1 MGSSKSPR
9 QRKRKGMGP
18 AFDEAALAQLTEK
31 IDKTLAGV
39 GTDQHASPKRK
50 RPNTTADDRDA
61 KRRQKALLGAEEGQ
75 QDRSSK
81 DQSHN
86 ATKEV
91 LLEEILALGGDED
104 DLELVA
110 NVDSDNEEGPGM
122 KSASAPEKSLDKSF
136 HDELAKFALSLGFQN
151 IPREDDLESVSS
163 ENPVDEEQDDEDDEE
178 EEDDDA
184 EQTKQDDS
192 QDQEQPLAIPATVKS
207 ESTTTTVQDTLRGK
221 QGKNKL
227 GFEPRPDWHAL
238 DLEGLPAFTPS
249 ADVRQY
255 SSAIANLKAYAEAL
269 LKEDA
274 ARYSALQASSST
286 QKFMSTIM
294 SSGTLSDK
302 VSALTLSIQESP
314 LHNQKAF
321 ETLIGLAGKK
331 SRSQALA
338 ALGALVDLLGN
349 GTVLPS
355 TRRLRPFNM
364 QPALLA
370 ALQDQAV
377 LHWVQG
383 QKLPANLTDSHLM
396 MWAYEDWLKAAYF
409 RIVQLLEI
417 WSTDQIEHSRM
428 RALEFVF
435 TLLRDKPEQ
444 EANLLRLLVNKLGD
458 RERKIAS
465 RASYLLLQLL
475 NIHPA
480 MKSIVIS
487 TVEQE
492 VLLKPGQGLRTK
504 YYAIITLNQTILS
517 TKEPAIANTLLRIY
531 FEAFLSLLKTGSL
544 GNLEALNS
552 EDKSGGSNRKAK
564 KGKQNHT
571 EASAN
576 EQDTTQKLV
585 SALLT
590 GVNRA
595 VPFTT
600 ADDETM
606 EKHLDTL
613 FRITHSSNFN
623 TSVQA
628 LMLIQQLAVT
638 KHLAVDRF
646 YRTLYESLLD
656 PRLITSSK
664 QALYMNLLFRALKN
678 DADVRRVKAFVKRL
692 VQVLNL
698 HQPSFACG
706 VLYLISELE
715 NMFPDLHSLITVPEE
730 NEDDGVEAYK
740 DVNDDAALQGSLL
753 RGDAPT
759 SRRATGYDGRKRNPE
774 HSNAHRSCL
783 WELAPLLSHFHPSV
797 QVYASNLLVRQKGLP
812 KPDLA
817 NHNLMHFLDKFVY
830 RNPKITETK
839 RGSSIM
845 QPVLATGGA
854 SQAVVSSKDGAKKQ
868 PSVNSASFW
877 NLKPGQVSPEDVFF
891 HEYFAR
897 IGKPGD
903 MAKSKKASKEKSG
916 LDGEEQEEEAEDE
929 IWEALVNSR
938 PEVEGELDEDESDLG
953 MDGYDD
959 SDEEMDTVGFDMDG
973 PREDFEGSDSDVPFE
988 GIFDDSDD
996 SEKEAAVDES
1006 AGEEDASTAKKKG
1019 RLSRKEMRG
1028 LPTFASADD
1037 YAEMLAGEDG
1047 MPDE

>member
-1 MGSSKSPR
+1 MGSFKGPR
-9 QRKRKGMGP
+9 QRKRKGTGP

-31 IDKTLAGV
+31 LDKTLAGAD
-39 GTDQHASPKRK
+39 TDQQPSPKRK
-50 RPNTTADDRDA
+50 RPNTTADDRDT
-61 KRRQKALLGAEEGQ
+61 KRRQKTVVDTKEGQ
-75 QDRSSK
+75 QDRSRK
-81 DQSHN
+81 DQSN
-86 ATKEV
+86 NTTKEV

-110 NVDSDNEEGPGM
+110 NIDSDNEDGPGT

-136 HDELAKFALSLGFQN
+136 QDELAKFALSLGFQN

-163 ENPVDEEQDDEDDEE
+163 EGPVDEEQDDDDEE
-178 EEDDDA
+178 EEI
-184 EQTKQDDS
+184 EQSKQDDS
-192 QDQEQPLAIPATVKS
+192 QGQEQPQATPAMVKS
-207 ESTTTTVQDTLRGK
+207 ESTTTVQDAPRGK

-227 GFEPRPDWHAL
+227 VFEPRPDWHGL
-238 DLEGLPAFTPS
+238 NLEGLPAFTPS

-255 SSAIANLKAYAEAL
+255 ASAIASLKAYAEAL

-274 ARYSALQASSST
+274 AKYSALQASSST

-321 ETLIGLAGKK
+321 ENLIGLAGKK

-349 GTVLPS
+349 GSVLPS
-355 TRRLRPFNM
+355 NRRLRAFNM

-377 LHWVQG
+377 LRWVQG

-396 MWAYEDWLKAAYF
+396 MWAYEDWLKSAYF
-409 RIVQLLEI
+409 RIIQLLEI
-417 WSTDQIEHSRM
+417 WSADQIEHSRM

-475 NIHPA
+475 NVHPA

-492 VLLKPGQGLRTK
+492 VLLKPGQSLRTR

-544 GNLEALNS
+544 GNLEALS
-552 EDKSGGSNRKAK
+552 PEEKLGGSNRKAK
-564 KGKQNHT
+564 KGKHNHT
-571 EASAN
+571 ETTAN

-656 PRLITSSK
+656 PRLVTSSK

-706 VLYLISELE
+706 VLYLISELG
-715 NMFPDLHSLITVPEE
+715 NTFPDLQSLLTVPED
-730 NEDDGVEAYK
+730 NEDDVEAYK
-740 DVNDDAALQGSLL
+740 DVNDDAALPE
-753 RGDAPT
+753 DAPS
-759 SRRATGYDGRKRNPE
+759 SRRAAGYDGRKRNPE

-783 WELAPLLSHFHPSV
+783 WELTPLLSHFHPSV
-797 QVYASNLLVRQKGLP
+797 QVYASNLLARQKGLP

-817 NHNLMHFLDKFVY
+817 NHSLMHFLDKFVY
-830 RNPKITETK
+830 RNPKVTETK

-854 SQAVVSSKDGAKKQ
+854 SQTVVSSKDGAKKQ
-868 PSVNSASFW
+868 PSVNTASFW
-877 NLKPGQVSPEDVFF
+877 NLKPEQVSAEDVFF

-903 MAKSKKASKEKSG
+903 MAKGKKASKEKSG
-916 LDGEEQEEEAEDE
+916 PDGEEEEEEAEDE

-938 PEVEGELDEDESDLG
+938 PEVEGDLDEDESDLG

-959 SDEEMDTVGFDMDG
+959 SDEEMDTGDLDMGDA
-973 PREDFEGSDSDVPFE
+973 RNDSEGSDDDMPFE

-996 SEKEAAVDES
+996 SEEEAAADES
-1006 AGEEDASTAKKKG
+1006 ASEEDASASKKKG

-1047 MPDE
+1047 LADD

>member
-1 MGSSKSPR
+1 MGSSKGPR
-9 QRKRKGMGP
+9 QRKRKGTAP

-31 IDKTLAGV
+31 IDKTLAGAD
-39 GTDQHASPKRK
+39 TDQQPSPKRK
-50 RPNTTADDRDA
+50 RPNTTEDDRDA
-61 KRRQKALLGAEEGQ
+61 KRRQKNLVGTKEGQ
-75 QDRSSK
+75 QDRPRK

-86 ATKEV
+86 TTKEV

-110 NVDSDNEEGPGM
+110 NIDSDNEDGPGT

-136 HDELAKFALSLGFQN
+136 QDELAKFALSLGFQN

-163 ENPVDEEQDDEDDEE
+163 EDPVDEEEDEE
-178 EEDDDA
+178 EEEEA
-184 EQTKQDDS
+184 EQSKQDDN
-192 QDQEQPLAIPATVKS
+192 QDQKQPQEIPTTVKS
-207 ESTTTTVQDTLRGK
+207 ESTTAVQDAPREK

-227 GFEPRPDWHAL
+227 VFEPRPDWHGL
-238 DLEGLPAFTPS
+238 ILESLPAFTPS

-255 SSAIANLKAYAEAL
+255 ASAIASLKAYAEAL

-274 ARYSALQASSST
+274 AKYSALQASSST

-321 ETLIGLAGKK
+321 ESLIGLAGKK

-355 TRRLRPFNM
+355 NRRLRAFNM

-370 ALQDQAV
+370 TLQDQVV
-377 LHWVQG
+377 LRWVQG

-396 MWAYEDWLKAAYF
+396 MWAYEDWLKSAYF
-409 RIVQLLEI
+409 RIIQLLEI
-417 WSTDQIEHSRM
+417 WSADQIEHSRM

-475 NIHPA
+475 NVHPA
-480 MKSIVIS
+480 MKSVVIS

-492 VLLKPGQGLRTK
+492 VLLKPSQSLRTR

-544 GNLEALNS
+544 GNLEALNP
-552 EDKSGGSNRKAK
+552 EEKSGGNNKKAK

-606 EKHLDTL
+606 ENHLDTL

-656 PRLITSSK
+656 PRLVTSSK

-715 NMFPDLHSLITVPEE
+715 NTFPDLHSLLTVPED
-730 NEDDGVEAYK
+730 NEDDDVEAYK
-740 DVNDDAALQGSLL
+740 DVNDDAALQSSLF
-753 RGDAPT
+753 REDAPT
-759 SRRATGYDGRKRNPE
+759 SRHATGYDGRKRNPE
-774 HSNAHRSCL
+774 HSNAHTSCL
-783 WELAPLLSHFHPSV
+783 WELTPLLSHFHPSV
-797 QVYASNLLVRQKGLP
+797 QVYASNLLARQKGLP

-817 NHNLMHFLDKFVY
+817 NHSLMHFLDKFVY
-830 RNPKITETK
+830 RNPKVTETK

-854 SQAVVSSKDGAKKQ
+854 SQIVVSSKDGAKKQ
-868 PSVNSASFW
+868 PFVNSASFW
-877 NLKPGQVSPEDVFF
+877 NLKPEQVSAEDVFF

-916 LDGEEQEEEAEDE
+916 PDGEEEEEEAEAE

-938 PEVEGELDEDESDLG
+938 PEVEGDLDEDESDLG
-953 MDGYDD
+953 MDGYED
-959 SDEEMDTVGFDMDG
+959 SDEEMDIGYLNMG
-973 PREDFEGSDSDVPFE
+973 GARNGSEGSDDDMPFE

-996 SEKEAAVDES
+996 SEEAAAADES
-1006 AGEEDASTAKKKG
+1006 AGEEDASASKKKG

-1047 MPDE
+1047 LADD

>member
-1 MGSSKSPR
+1 MGSTKGPR
-9 QRKRKGMGP
+9 QRKRKGTGP

-31 IDKTLAGV
+31 IDKTLAGAS
-39 GTDQHASPKRK
+39 TDQHSSPKRK
-50 RPNTTADDRDA
+50 RPNTAAEDRDA
-61 KRRQKALLGAEEGQ
+61 KRHQKTLVGTKDGQ
-75 QDRSSK
+75 QNRSRK
-81 DQSHN
+81 DQPHN
-86 ATKEV
+86 TTKDV

-110 NVDSDNEEGPGM
+110 NIDSDSEDGPGT
-122 KSASAPEKSLDKSF
+122 KSESAPEKSLDKSF
-136 HDELAKFALSLGFQN
+136 QDELAKFALSLGFQN
-151 IPREDDLESVSS
+151 IPREDDIESVSS
-163 ENPVDEEQDDEDDEE
+163 QEHMDEEQDDEEDEE
-178 EEDDDA
+178 VEEA
-184 EQTKQDDS
+184 EEQGGQNVS
-192 QDQEQPLAIPATVKS
+192 QDRDEPQAEPSTGIS
-207 ESTTTTVQDTLRGK
+207 ESTPTTVQDTTRGK

-227 GFEPRPDWHAL
+227 VFEPRPDWHGL
-238 DLEGLPAFTPS
+238 NLEGLPAFTPS

-255 SSAIANLKAYAEAL
+255 SSAIASLKAYAEAL

-274 ARYSALQASSST
+274 AKYSALQASSST

-321 ETLIGLAGKK
+321 ESLIGLAGKK

-355 TRRLRPFNM
+355 NRRLRPFNM

-377 LHWVQG
+377 LRWVQG
-383 QKLPANLTDSHLM
+383 QKLPANLTESHLM

-409 RIVQLLEI
+409 RIIQLLEI
-417 WSTDQIEHSRM
+417 WSADQIEHSRM

-475 NIHPA
+475 NVHPA

-492 VLLKPGQGLRTK
+492 VLLKPGQSLRTR

-544 GNLEALNS
+544 GNLEALNPD
-552 EDKSGGSNRKAK
+552 EKSANNNRKAK
-564 KGKQNHT
+564 KGRQNHT

-638 KHLAVDRF
+638 KQLAVDRF

-656 PRLITSSK
+656 PRLVTSSK

-706 VLYLISELE
+706 VLYLIAELE
-715 NMFPDLHSLITVPEE
+715 NTFPDLHSLLTVPED
-730 NEDDGVEAYK
+730 NEEDGVETGQ
-740 DVNDDAALQGSLL
+740 DTNDDATLQGSLL
-753 RGDAPT
+753 RGNAP
-759 SRRATGYDGRKRNPE
+759 SRRPTGYDGRKRDPE

-783 WELAPLLSHFHPSV
+783 WELAPLLAHFHPSV
-797 QVYASNLLVRQKGLP
+797 QVYANNLLVRQKGLP

-817 NHNLMHFLDKFVY
+817 NHSLMHFLDKFVY
-830 RNPKITETK
+830 RNPKVTETK
-839 RGSSIM
+839 RGTSIM

-854 SQAVVSSKDGAKKQ
+854 SQTVVSSKDGVKKQ

-877 NLKPGQVSPEDVFF
+877 NLKPEQVSAEDVFF

-903 MAKSKKASKEKSG
+903 MAKGKKASKEKSG
-916 LDGEEQEEEAEDE
+916 LDGDAEEDEAEDE

-938 PEVEGELDEDESDLG
+938 PDVEGDLDDGESDLG

-959 SDEEMDTVGFDMDG
+959 SDEEMDTGDLDVGDARGG
-973 PREDFEGSDSDVPFE
+973 PDESDSDVPFE

-996 SEKEAAVDES
+996 SGEEEVAEDES
-1006 AGEEDASTAKKKG
+1006 ADEGDSATKKKG

-1047 MPDE
+1047 LADD

>member
-1 MGSSKSPR
+1 MGSSKGPR
-9 QRKRKGMGP
+9 QRKRKGTGP

-31 IDKTLAGV
+31 IDKTLAGA
-39 GTDQHASPKRK
+39 GTDQHSSPKRK

-61 KRRQKALLGAEEGQ
+61 KRRQKTLVGTKEGQ
-75 QDRSSK
+75 QDRSRK

-86 ATKEV
+86 TTKEV

-110 NVDSDNEEGPGM
+110 NIDSDNEDGPGTT
-122 KSASAPEKSLDKSF
+122 SASAPEKSLDKSF
-136 HDELAKFALSLGFQN
+136 QDELAKFALSLGFQN

-163 ENPVDEEQDDEDDEE
+163 EDPVDEEEDEE
-178 EEDDDA
+178 EEEEA
-184 EQTKQDDS
+184 EQRKQDDS
-192 QDQEQPLAIPATVKS
+192 QDQEQPQAIPATVKS
-207 ESTTTTVQDTLRGK
+207 ESTTTTVQDTPRGK

-227 GFEPRPDWHAL
+227 VFEPRPDWHGL
-238 DLEGLPAFTPS
+238 NLEGLPAFTPS

-255 SSAIANLKAYAEAL
+255 SSAIASLKAYAEAL

-321 ETLIGLAGKK
+321 ESLIGLAGKK

-355 TRRLRPFNM
+355 NRRLRPFNM

-377 LHWVQG
+377 LRWVQG

-409 RIVQLLEI
+409 RIIQLLEI
-417 WSTDQIEHSRM
+417 WSADQIEHSRM

-475 NIHPA
+475 NVHPA

-492 VLLKPGQGLRTK
+492 VLLKPGQSLRTR

-544 GNLEALNS
+544 GNLEALNP
-552 EDKSGGSNRKAK
+552 EEKSGGSNRKAK
-564 KGKQNHT
+564 KGKPNHT

-715 NMFPDLHSLITVPEE
+715 NTFPDLHSLLTVPED

-740 DVNDDAALQGSLL
+740 DVNDEAALQSSLL
-753 RGDAPT
+753 REDAPA

-783 WELAPLLSHFHPSV
+783 WEL
-797 QVYASNLLVRQKGLP
+797 VYASNLLVRQKGLP

-817 NHNLMHFLDKFVY
+817 NHSLMHFLDKFVY

-854 SQAVVSSKDGAKKQ
+854 SQTVVSSKDGAKKQ

-877 NLKPGQVSPEDVFF
+877 NLKPEQVSAEDVFF

-916 LDGEEQEEEAEDE
+916 PDGEEEEEEAEDE

-938 PEVEGELDEDESDLG
+938 PDVEGDLDEDESDLG

-959 SDEEMDTVGFDMDG
+959 SDEEMDTGDLGRDG
-973 PREDFEGSDSDVPFE
+973 ARDGSEGSDSDVPFE

-996 SEKEAAVDES
+996 SEEEAAADES
-1006 AGEEDASTAKKKG
+1006 AGEEDGSATKKKG

-1047 MPDE
+1047 MADD

>member
-1 MGSSKSPR
+1 MGSSKGPR
-9 QRKRKGMGP
+9 QRKRKGTAP

-31 IDKTLAGV
+31 IDKTLAGAD
-39 GTDQHASPKRK
+39 TDQQPSPKRK
-50 RPNTTADDRDA
+50 RPNTTEDDRDA
-61 KRRQKALLGAEEGQ
+61 KRRQKTLVGTKEGQ
-75 QDRSSK
+75 QDRPRK

-86 ATKEV
+86 TTKEV
-91 LLEEILALGGDED
+91 LLEEILALGGNED

-110 NVDSDNEEGPGM
+110 NIDSDNEDGPGT

-136 HDELAKFALSLGFQN
+136 QDELAKFALSLGFQN

-163 ENPVDEEQDDEDDEE
+163 EDPVDEEEDEE
-178 EEDDDA
+178 EEEEA
-184 EQTKQDDS
+184 EQSKQDDS
-192 QDQEQPLAIPATVKS
+192 QDQKQPQEIPTTVKS
-207 ESTTTTVQDTLRGK
+207 ESTTAVQDAPRGK

-227 GFEPRPDWHAL
+227 VFEPRPDWHGL
-238 DLEGLPAFTPS
+238 NLEGLPAFTPS

-255 SSAIANLKAYAEAL
+255 ASAIASLKAYAEAL

-274 ARYSALQASSST
+274 AKYSALQASSST

-321 ETLIGLAGKK
+321 ESLIGLAGKK

-355 TRRLRPFNM
+355 NRRLRAFNM

-370 ALQDQAV
+370 ALQDQVV
-377 LHWVQG
+377 LRWVQG

-396 MWAYEDWLKAAYF
+396 MWAYEDWLKSAYF
-409 RIVQLLEI
+409 RIIQLLEI
-417 WSTDQIEHSRM
+417 WSADQIEHSRM

-475 NIHPA
+475 NVHPA
-480 MKSIVIS
+480 MKSVVIS

-492 VLLKPGQGLRTK
+492 VLLKPGQSLRTR

-544 GNLEALNS
+544 GNLEALNP
-552 EDKSGGSNRKAK
+552 EEKSGGNNKKAK

-606 EKHLDTL
+606 ENHLDTL

-656 PRLITSSK
+656 PRLVTSSK

-715 NMFPDLHSLITVPEE
+715 NTFPDLHSLLTVPED
-730 NEDDGVEAYK
+730 NEDDDVEAYK
-740 DVNDDAALQGSLL
+740 DVNDDAALQSSLL
-753 RGDAPT
+753 REDAPT

-783 WELAPLLSHFHPSV
+783 WELTPLLSHFHPSV
-797 QVYASNLLVRQKGLP
+797 QVYASNLLARQKGLP

-817 NHNLMHFLDKFVY
+817 NHSLMHFLDKLVY
-830 RNPKITETK
+830 RNPKVTETK

-854 SQAVVSSKDGAKKQ
+854 SQIVVSSKDGAKKQ
-868 PSVNSASFW
+868 PFVNSASFW
-877 NLKPGQVSPEDVFF
+877 NLKPEQVSAEDVFF

-916 LDGEEQEEEAEDE
+916 PDGEEEEEEAEAE

-938 PEVEGELDEDESDLG
+938 PEVEGDLDEDESDLG
-953 MDGYDD
+953 MDGYED
-959 SDEEMDTVGFDMDG
+959 SDEEMDIGYLDMG
-973 PREDFEGSDSDVPFE
+973 GARNGSEGSDDDMPFE

-996 SEKEAAVDES
+996 SEEEAAADES
-1006 AGEEDASTAKKKG
+1006 AGEEDASASKKKG

-1047 MPDE
+1047 LADD